1 MSTITNQSPSIDR
14 VALIYL
20 HQTGAA
26 LLQVTQRKAGFR
38 PDQPRVP
45 VGNPDGGQWVDEDSD
60 ADLLLVQ
67 GDPNEFPEIPKD
79 RPPSTRERNTIA
91 VRIATFLLATNSAFQ
106 ADRVRRWVWEHARD
120 RIVAYLDEPKFL
132 DELRRAAGE
141 PKPGYEIH
149 HIVEQTPAR
158 QDGFTTE
165 RIQGWRNRVR
175 IPTYRHGQITGWYAT
190 KNPRYGWMSPRDYLR
205 GKSWSERHAV
215 GLDALRLF
223 GMLKWPRKAVQNLL
237 HP

>member
-1 MSTITNQSPSIDR
+1 MSITTNQSPSSDR
-14 VALIYL
+14 LELTYRIKLATLLVR
-20 HQTGAA
+20 AA
-26 LLQVTQRKAGFR
+26 LLENLLWKAGFR

-45 VGNPDGGQWVDEDSD
+45 AGNPDGGQWIDEDGD

-67 GDPNEFPEIPKD
+67 GDPNEFPEIPED
-79 RPPSTRERNTIA
+79 PPPSTRERNTIA
-91 VRIATFLLATNSAFQ
+91 VRIAQFLLATNSAFQ

-132 DELRRAAGE
+132 DELQRAAGE

-175 IPTYRHGQITGWYAT
+175 IPTYRHWQITGWYAT
-190 KNPRYGWMSPRDYLR
+190 PNPLYDWMSPRDYLR
-205 GKSWSERHAV
+205 GKSWQERYSV

-223 GMLKWPRKAVQNLL
+223 EVLK
-237 HP
+237 